1 MYTNKTSSNLNLNL
15 YSKQVGGKLAC
26 IKKCKTKCADNCGT
40 YCRIASEDSYA
51 HADEY
56 SKLEA
61 KRDDLKIKAADAETV
76 HRTRVIDRVS
86 RTNQNLDITR
96 LLADNPSLSSYLR
109 AGKKTKRKRKTK
121 HNKHKRGGFF
131 LGNTSKL
138 RPCEIACTTECDKNC
153 EVLCSNAISHTSIHH
168 EKIKAL
174 KDEIKLYEKII
185 ALNS

>member
-1 MYTNKTSSNLNLNL
+1 MYTNKTASNLNLNL

-40 YCRIASEDSYA
+40 YCSIASEDTYA

-56 SKLEA
+56 TRLEA
-61 KRDDLKIKAADAETV
+61 KRNELKDRATDAETM

-109 AGKKTKRKRKTK
+109 AGKKIKTRRKRKRGTR
-121 HNKHKRGGFF
+121 RGGFF
-131 LGNTSKL
+131 LGNTTKL
-138 RPCEIACTTECDKNC
+138 KTCETACTTECDKNC
-153 EVLCSNAISHTSIHH
+153 DILCSNAISHTSIHH
-168 EKIKAL
+168 EKVKAL